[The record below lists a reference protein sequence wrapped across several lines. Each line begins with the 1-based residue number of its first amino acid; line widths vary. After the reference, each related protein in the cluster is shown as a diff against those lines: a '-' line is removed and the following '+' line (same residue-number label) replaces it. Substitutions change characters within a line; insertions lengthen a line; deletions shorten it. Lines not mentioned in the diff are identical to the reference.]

1 MGKAVERCRSDLI
14 AAMKPV
20 THRRNMATLRDV
32 ARRAGVSVA
41 TASRVATG
49 ALPVRPETRERVE
62 RAMRE
67 LLYVPP
73 ARRAETGL
81 IGVLVPELGNPIF
94 PALAQ
99 AIETRAAPDGLASIL
114 CNTGEAAFR
123 EVDYVHML
131 LERGVQG
138 MIFIAC
144 EMTNLRGDHGHYAKL
159 VEEGARLVFVNG
171 ALHTLD
177 VPSVGVDE
185 RAAGEIATQH
195 LIELGHERIGF
206 VGGLE
211 HYLPTQLKGAGR
223 ETALASAGLDPDGVV
238 AYEAF
243 SVDGGR
249 RAIAKLLSRPEPPT
263 GVICS
268 SDLMAIGALH
278 EARRR
283 GLRVPEDLS
292 IVGFDGIEATC
303 WTEPMLTTVEQPIA
317 EIADTAVETLQ
328 ALIADSE
335 RPVPNSYFR
344 PVVRARGSSAPPARA
359 RPPRAAATS

>member
-1 MGKAVERCRSDLI
+1 MLPAAV
-14 AAMKPV
+14 KPV
-20 THRRNMATLRDV
+20 TYVRNMATLRDV

-62 RAMRE
+62 RAMRD

-73 ARRAETGL
+73 TRRADTGL
-81 IGVLVPELGNPIF
+81 IGVLVPELANPIF

-131 LERGVQG
+131 LDRRVQG
-138 MIFIAC
+138 MIFISC
-144 EMTNLRGDHGHYAKL
+144 EMTNLRGDHGHYARL

-171 ALHTLD
+171 ALHQLD

-195 LIELGHERIGF
+195 LLELGHERIGF

-211 HYLPTQLKGAGR
+211 HYLPTQLKAAGR
-223 ETALASAGLDPDGVV
+223 ETALRAAGLDPGGLT
-238 AYEAF
+238 AYGDF
-243 SVDGGR
+243 SVEGGR
-249 RAIAKLLSRPEPPT
+249 RAVAELLSRPKPPT

-278 EARRR
+278 EALRR
-283 GLRVPEDLS
+283 GIHVPGELS
-292 IVGFDGIEATC
+292 IVGFDGIDATT
-303 WTEPMLTTVEQPIA
+303 WTVPPLTTVEQPIA
-317 EIADTAVETLQ
+317 QIADTAVETLQ
-328 ALIADSE
+328 SLIADPE
-335 RPVPNSYFR
+335 RALPNSYFR
-344 PVVRARGSSAPPARA
+344 PVLRVRGTTAAPRRARLQV
-359 RPPRAAATS
+359 